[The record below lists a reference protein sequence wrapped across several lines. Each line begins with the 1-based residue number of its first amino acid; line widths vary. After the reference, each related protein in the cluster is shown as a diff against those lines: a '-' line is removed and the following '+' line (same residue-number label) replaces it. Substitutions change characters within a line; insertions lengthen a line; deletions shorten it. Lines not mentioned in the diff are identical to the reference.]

1 MSPTE
6 IIERQ
11 NEIIRIQ
18 SDSVN
23 ELFRLLME
31 HISVEEADNLPVL
44 KKLNY
49 AAEIKAEISNY
60 S

>member
-1 MSPTE
+1 
-6 IIERQ
+6 
-11 NEIIRIQ
+11 
-18 SDSVN
+18 
-23 ELFRLLME
+23 ME

-44 KKLNY
+44 KKLNH

>member
-31 HISVEEADNLPVL
+31 HISVEEADRLPVL